1 MMAYS
6 QFRDYGDKPSKRP
19 APKILDRDLPYLA
32 WQLWGV
38 KPSVFRSCPL
48 AHWSAKIMAENHEQL
63 FRLLS
68 MTVRVA

>member
-6 QFRDYGDKPSKRP
+6 QFRDYGDKPS
-19 APKILDRDLPYLA
+19 DRDLPYLA

-38 KPSVFRSCPL
+38 KPSDFWASSL
-48 AHWSAKIMAENHEQL
+48 DHWREAVMAENHEQL

-68 MTVRVA
+68 MTVRVE